1 MVRRKALAAFLL
13 GEQLLC
19 EKFLGASSENETTFY
34 NQGNHKLWQPF
45 LPNLWNHKL
54 NQFRKKEI
62 DFVIFCRGV
71 LRL

>member
-13 GEQLLC
+13 GEQLLY

-34 NQGNHKLWQPF
+34 NKGNHKLWQPF

-62 DFVIFCRGV
+62 EFVIFCRGV